1 MYLLFPFRTR
11 RYRTRRALP
20 KVSAMIAADR
30 FQQLAPESVHSAA
43 RRAGSRNLWL
53 LGGIVLLGVLVR
65 FPTLGEQS
73 FWYDEAITHGIVA
86 HSLGHVLSTVPKS
99 ESTPPLYYLLVWLWS
114 RVFGTYEV
122 GLRSFSALCDTLTI
136 PLVWL
141 LGRRLVSE
149 RVGLVAA
156 LLTAVNPIL
165 FWYSQEARS
174 YALLVLLSALSLWV
188 LVWALE
194 APSARR
200 LLLWG
205 LSGAVALCAHYFA
218 VFLVAAE
225 ALWLLFAL
233 RSAGRP
239 ATARLTAT
247 RLAAALGPVV
257 VAGAALLPLA
267 IHQNDGRA
275 GFIAENSGSIAFRL
289 AQLAKQ
295 DIVGFDEPLKMATS
309 IVAVLLVLLA
319 LLLLLQ
325 RGSRRERH
333 AVLLPLAV
341 GTGTVLLALIVAAVG
356 TDYVNTRNLLPSFP
370 AFVVVVAGG
379 LGAARAGRSGALTL
393 LALVVISLVSVIGVI
408 TTPEFQ
414 RMDWRGAARA
424 LGTATVTRAIV
435 ADHSAGAALGAYMS
449 GLSDLPPGTAVQ
461 EVDVVALVYRPA
473 DARVS
478 AAPPNPAVPPA
489 LPGFTLVGRRHTE
502 SYTVLR
508 YRARAP
514 VPEQPTQLAGLRLEA
529 ADPLAVLVQ
538 RSGAG

>member
-1 MYLLFPFRTR
+1 
-11 RYRTRRALP
+11 
-20 KVSAMIAADR
+20 MIAADR
-30 FQQLAPESVHSAA
+30 FQQLAPESVHGAA

-53 LGGIVLLGVLVR
+53 LAGIVLLGILVR

-122 GLRSFSALCDTLTI
+122 GLRSFSALCGTLTI

-141 LGRRLVSE
+141 LARRLVSE

-156 LLTAVNPIL
+156 LITAVNPIL

-174 YALLVLLSALSLWV
+174 YALLVLLSALSLWA

-205 LSGAVALCAHYFA
+205 LSGAVALCVHYFA

-233 RSAGRP
+233 RSAR
-239 ATARLTAT
+239 RLTAA
-247 RLAAALGPVV
+247 RVAVALGPVV

-275 GFIAENSGSIAFRL
+275 GFISEHFGSIVYRL
-289 AQLAKQ
+289 AQLVKQ

-341 GTGTVLLALIVAAVG
+341 GTGTVLLAVIVAALG

-370 AFVVVVAGG
+370 ALVVVVAAG
-379 LGAARAGRSGALTL
+379 LGAARAGRAGALTL
-393 LALVVISLVSVIGVI
+393 LALVVTSLVSVIGVI

-424 LGTATVTRAIV
+424 LGTATLTRAIV
-435 ADHSAGAALGAYMS
+435 ADHSAAAALGAYMS
-449 GLSDLPPGTAVQ
+449 GLSDFPPGTAVR
-461 EVDVVALVYRPA
+461 EVDVVALVYRPSG
-473 DARVS
+473 ARVS

-514 VPEQPTQLAGLRLEA
+514 VPEQPTQLAALGLEP

-538 RSGAG
+538 QSGGR

>member
-1 MYLLFPFRTR
+1 M
-11 RYRTRRALP
+11 
-20 KVSAMIAADR
+20 VAADR
-30 FQQLAPESVHSAA
+30 SQQLVPESVRGGR
-43 RRAGSRNLWL
+43 RRAGARSLWL
-53 LGGIVLLGVLVR
+53 LAGIVLIGVVVR

-86 HSLGHVLSTVPKS
+86 HSLGHVLSTVPES
-99 ESTPPLYYLLVWLWS
+99 ESTPPLYYVLVWLWS
-114 RVFGTYEV
+114 RMFGTYEV
-122 GLRSFSALCDTLTI
+122 GLRSFSALCGTLTI

-141 LGRRLVSE
+141 LGRRLVSD
-149 RVGLVAA
+149 RVGLIAA
-156 LLTAVNPIL
+156 LLTAVNPLL

-194 APSARR
+194 APSRRR

-233 RSAGRP
+233 RGAGRLTP
-239 ATARLTAT
+239 A
-247 RLAAALGPVV
+247 RLAAAFGPVV

-275 GFIAENSGSIAFRL
+275 GFIADHSGSLAYRL
-289 AQLAKQ
+289 AQLVKQ
-295 DIVGFDEPLKMATS
+295 DIVGFDEPLKIATS
-309 IVAVLLVLLA
+309 IVAVLLVVIA
-319 LLLLLQ
+319 LLLLVQL
-325 RGSRRERH
+325 GSRRERH
-333 AVLLPLAV
+333 RVLLPLAV

-370 AFVVVVAGG
+370 AFVVVVAAG
-379 LGAARAGRSGALTL
+379 LGAGRAGRTGALAL

-424 LGTATVTRAIV
+424 LGTATVARAIV
-435 ADHSAGAALGAYMS
+435 ADHSAGGALGAYMS
-449 GLSDLPPGTAVQ
+449 GLSGFPPGTAVR

-473 DARVS
+473 GARVS
-478 AAPPNPAVPPA
+478 AAPPNPAVPPT

-508 YRARAP
+508 YRAPAP
-514 VPEQPTQLAGLRLEA
+514 VAEQPTVLAALSLIPG
-529 ADPLAVLVQ
+529 DPLAVLEQ
-538 RSGAG
+538 RPRSG

>member
-1 MYLLFPFRTR
+1 M
-11 RYRTRRALP
+11 
-20 KVSAMIAADR
+20 VAADCL
-30 FQQLAPESVHSAA
+30 QPLAPESAA
-43 RRAGSRNLWL
+43 GAQRRAGARSLWL
-53 LGGIVLLGVLVR
+53 LAGIVLLGVAVR

-86 HSLGHVLSTVPKS
+86 HSLGHVLSTVPQS

-122 GLRSFSALCDTLTI
+122 GLRSFSALCGTLTI

-156 LLTAVNPIL
+156 VLTAVNPIL

-174 YALLVLLSALSLWV
+174 YALLMLLSALSLWV

-233 RSAGRP
+233 RAAGRL
-239 ATARLTAT
+239 TGARFV
-247 RLAAALGPVV
+247 AAFGPVV
-257 VAGAALLPLA
+257 IAGAALLPLA

-275 GFIAENSGSIAFRL
+275 GFIADNSGSIAYRL
-289 AQLAKQ
+289 AQLVKQ
-295 DIVGFDEPLKMATS
+295 DIVGFDEPLKTATS
-309 IVAVLLVLLA
+309 IIAVLLVLLA
-319 LLLLLQ
+319 VLLLLQ

-333 AVLLPLAV
+333 AVRLPLAV
-341 GTGTVLLALIVAAVG
+341 GTGTLLLALLVAAVA

-370 AFVVVVAGG
+370 AFVVVVATGF
-379 LGAARAGRSGALTL
+379 GAARAGRTGAAAL
-393 LALVVISLVSVIGVI
+393 LALVLISLVSVIGVI
-408 TTPEFQ
+408 TTPTFQ

-424 LGTATVTRAIV
+424 LGTAMVPRAIV

-449 GLSDLPPGTAVQ
+449 RLSEFPPGTAVQ

-473 DARVS
+473 GASVS
-478 AAPPNPAVPPA
+478 ASPPNPAVPPA
-489 LPGFTLVGRRHTE
+489 LPGFTLVGRRHTG

-508 YRARAP
+508 YRAAAP
-514 VPEQPTQLAGLRLEA
+514 VPEQPTPLAALRLVP
-529 ADPLAVLVQ
+529 ADPVVVLVQ
-538 RSGAG
+538 RPG